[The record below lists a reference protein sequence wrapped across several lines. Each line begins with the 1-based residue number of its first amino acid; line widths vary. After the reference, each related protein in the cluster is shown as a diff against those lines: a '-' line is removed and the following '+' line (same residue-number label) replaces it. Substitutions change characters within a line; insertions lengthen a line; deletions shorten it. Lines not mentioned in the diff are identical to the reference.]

1 MSKNDS
7 DEEAKKKLNQIM
19 EKAYLLLNLLADTY
33 NITED
38 VRVDYV
44 SLGVC
49 RLYAK
54 SILQEQGYSDKEI
67 EGFDHLVEEVYKKL
81 KEA

>member
-54 SILQEQGYSDKEI
+54 SILKKQGYSDE
-67 EGFDHLVEEVYKKL
+67 EVADFDHLAEVVYKKVR
-81 KEA
+81 EE

>member
-1 MSKNDS
+1 LSNS

-19 EKAYLLLNLLADTY
+19 EKTYQLLNFLLATY
-33 NITED
+33 DMTED
-38 VRVDYV
+38 MRVDYV

-54 SILQEQGYSDKEI
+54 SILQKQGYSDKEI

>member
-1 MSKNDS
+1 LSNP
-7 DEEAKKKLNQIM
+7 DEETKKKLSQIM
-19 EKAYLLLNLLADTY
+19 EKAYQLLNFLLMTY
-33 NITED
+33 DMTED

-54 SILQEQGYSDKEI
+54 SILQKQGYSDKEI
-67 EGFDHLVEEVYKKL
+67 EGFDHLAEEVYKKI
-81 KEA
+81 KEE